1 MEDLDSR
8 DEPKMWGIEEQD
20 APILIKCPTKVFR
33 TPSAVMS
40 LLSKW
45 ESDKVA
51 VASPAERR
59 RWLRKNGCN
68 WNTFRRWLKDKDL
81 WKAKSKDGRA
91 SRRRQTHEKQK
102 KGRFVEQQKMLAG
115 KIRAKRARGLK
126 ITALWC
132 RITMTKLVHES
143 GDDDDEK
150 FQASTQW
157 FQRFRR
163 RWGFTFQE
171 KTNVKR
177 KSVQQRLPY
186 VRKHHQYLL
195 YTAFREEPLQ
205 IN

>member
-1 MEDLDSR
+1 MLAFVSIAQ
-8 DEPKMWGIEEQD
+8 P
-20 APILIKCPTKVFR
+20 PPPLV
-33 TPSAVMS
+33 
-40 LLSKW
+40 SKI
-45 ESDKVA
+45 
-51 VASPAERR
+51 P
-59 RWLRKNGCN
+59 
-68 WNTFRRWLKDKDL
+68 
-81 WKAKSKDGRA
+81 
-91 SRRRQTHEKQK
+91 
-102 KGRFVEQQKMLAG
+102 KGRFVEQQKMLVG
-115 KIRAKRARGLK
+115 KITAKRASGLK
-126 ITALWC
+126 VTALWC
-132 RITMTKLVHES
+132 RIIMKKLVHES
-143 GDDDDEK
+143 RDDDAKK